1 MAAWTNT
8 ARVEAPALP
17 APRPRRAARP
27 APRRGLAGGV
37 VWIGLLAVL
46 LVGVVAL
53 NVAVLRLNMKLEEL
67 GQARLELEAQNALLS
82 SKVSSAVAPPV
93 IERRA
98 RNELGLVPAADP
110 TYVDLHHG
118 R

>member
-1 MAAWTNT
+1 
-8 ARVEAPALP
+8 V
-17 APRPRRAARP
+17 
-27 APRRGLAGGV
+27 AGGV

-53 NVAVLRLNMKLEEL
+53 NVAVLRMNMKLEQL
-67 GQARLELEAQNALLS
+67 GQARLELEAQNALLA

-98 RNELGLVPAADP
+98 RTELGLVPAADP
-110 TYVDLHHG
+110 TYADLHHG

>member
-8 ARVEAPALP
+8 ARVEAAALP

-27 APRRGLAGGV
+27 VPRRRVAGGV

-53 NVAVLRLNMKLEEL
+53 NVAVLRLNMKLEQL

-82 SKVSSAVAPPV
+82 AKVSSAVAPPV

-110 TYVDLHHG
+110 TYADLHH
-118 R
+118 RP

>member
-1 MAAWTNT
+1 MAAWTGT

-17 APRPRRAARP
+17 APRPRRVARA
-27 APRRGLAGGV
+27 APRRRLAGGV

-53 NVAVLRLNMKLEEL
+53 NVAVLRLNMKLEQL

-98 RNELGLVPAADP
+98 RNELGLVPAAEP
-110 TYVDLHHG
+110 TYADLHHG
-118 R
+118 P